1 MQTLDMRFETEDN
14 SVSNLTSHI
23 SHLKDMKSIGDQI
36 KQCRLA
42 LNLSQ
47 ADAAK
52 KLNISTPAFCK
63 IETGQT
69 DLNISRLQQIS
80 KVFKVPITQL
90 LGLSAAPDSAEELAM
105 LKKELMEKDEEI
117 NKLRKKV
124 IDLYDKLGM

>member
-1 MQTLDMRFETEDN
+1 
-14 SVSNLTSHI
+14 
-23 SHLKDMKSIGDQI
+23 MKSVGDNI
-36 KQCRLA
+36 KQCRQT

-80 KVFKVPITQL
+80 KVFKVPVVQL
-90 LGLSAAPDSAEELAM
+90 LGLSAAPDSVEELAM

>member
-1 MQTLDMRFETEDN
+1 
-14 SVSNLTSHI
+14 
-23 SHLKDMKSIGDQI
+23 MKSIGDQI

>member
-1 MQTLDMRFETEDN
+1 
-14 SVSNLTSHI
+14 
-23 SHLKDMKSIGDQI
+23 MKSIGDQI

-90 LGLSAAPDSAEELAM
+90 LGLSAAPDSSEELAM

-124 IDLYDKLGM
+124 IDLYDKLGI

>member
-1 MQTLDMRFETEDN
+1 
-14 SVSNLTSHI
+14 
-23 SHLKDMKSIGDQI
+23 MKSIGDHI
-36 KQCRLA
+36 KQSRQA
-42 LNLSQ
+42 LGLSQ

-69 DLNISRLQQIS
+69 DLNISRLLQIS
-80 KVFKVPITQL
+80 KTFKVPVMQL
-90 LGLSAAPDSAEELAM
+90 IAGQSEGSNSSEELTA
-105 LKKELMEKDEEI
+105 LKRELIEKEDEI

>member
-1 MQTLDMRFETEDN
+1 
-14 SVSNLTSHI
+14 
-23 SHLKDMKSIGDQI
+23 MKSIGDRI
-36 KQCRLA
+36 KQSRIA
-42 LNLSQ
+42 LGLSQ

-69 DLNISRLQQIS
+69 DLNISRLIQIS
-80 KVFKVPITQL
+80 KTFKVPVVQL
-90 LGLSAAPDSAEELAM
+90 IDDKAVATDPSAELAA
-105 LKKELMEKDEEI
+105 LKKELIEKEEEI

>member
-1 MQTLDMRFETEDN
+1 MPNQ
-14 SVSNLTSHI
+14 I
-23 SHLKDMKSIGDQI
+23 KSIGDNI
-36 KQCRLA
+36 KQCRLT

-80 KVFKVPITQL
+80 KVFKVPIVQL
-90 LGLSAAPDSAEELAM
+90 LGLNAAPDAAEELAM